1 MCGPIESVN
10 WERDSAG
17 GGQGGELA
25 GRSAERE
32 RDREHASSPLDPL
45 PWRVS
50 CSLTHPIHSNP
61 HSQRVLSGVQPTGGI
76 HLGNYLGAVRQ
87 WVGLQTDHDAF
98 YCVVDLH
105 AVTLPHSPSDLLAAT
120 RSNAAIYLAA
130 GVDPSRSAVFAQ
142 SHVPAHTEL
151 AWLLTCY
158 TPLGWLRRMVQ
169 YKDKVAKQG
178 GGGEMG
184 PASSDSEGGGPP
196 PSADESVG
204 AGLLTYPVL
213 MAADILAYRADLVP
227 VGEDQKQH
235 IELARDLADRF
246 NSKFGGRAWKK
257 MGGRGGRLF
266 VPPEPITP
274 TGGGARVMSLTD
286 GTSKM
291 SKSAP
296 SDASRINLLDAP
308 DVIASKIKRAKTDAS
323 AGITGLDASRPEARN
338 LVSIYAAVTDRTV
351 ADVEAEVAAL
361 TWGEFKPRLADAV
374 VEHLRPLQT
383 RHAAIMADIG
393 ALDAFLADGADR
405 ASAVASGTLD
415 DVRQAM
421 GFVPPARRGGVVGG
435 VKAGAREL

>member
-1 MCGPIESVN
+1 MACAGQIGGTNWGRAQQCGRASRGHARREGA
-10 WERDSAG
+10 E
-17 GGQGGELA
+17 GETGVL
-25 GRSAERE
+25 STNT
-32 RDREHASSPLDPL
+32 
-45 PWRVS
+45 PWRRFPFPS
-50 CSLTHPIHSNP
+50 PTPP
-61 HSQRVLSGVQPTGGI
+61 HTPTLSQRVLSGVQPTGGI

-105 AVTLPHSPSDLLAAT
+105 AVTLPHSPADLLAAT
-120 RSNAAIYLAA
+120 RSNAAVYLAA

-169 YKDKVAKQG
+169 YRDKVAKQG
-178 GGGEMG
+178 GGGETG
-184 PASSDSEGGGPP
+184 PASSDSEGPP

-257 MGGRGGRLF
+257 MGGQGGRLF
-266 VPPEPITP
+266 VPPQPITP
-274 TGGGARVMSLTD
+274 TGGGARIMSLTN

-308 DVIASKIKRAKTDAS
+308 DVIASKIKRAKTDAA

-383 RHAAIMADIG
+383 RHASIMADIG
-393 ALDAFLADGADR
+393 ALDAVLADGADR
-405 ASAVASGTLD
+405 ASAVATATLD

-421 GFVPPARRGGVVGG
+421 GFVPPARRGGGMVGG